1 MTAVAGADVAAADP
15 AAAPDQPKPPMRAPR
30 ECFEQLVG
38 WLEGDEA
45 AGLEHGQLEEQLDA
59 RGRELL
65 RQMLQGNLDLRAL
78 REQRLPQVLDADGER
93 HGNVETG
100 HTRPLRSLFGTVRVT
115 RLAYR
120 CRGHANLY
128 PADAQLNLPVESH
141 SHGLRRLAAV
151 ESARG
156 SFDQAGEAVGRRTG
170 QRLGKRQAEALA
182 AAAAVD
188 IEDFYATHHAPEAID
203 DTDVLVLSGDGKGI
217 VMRPEALRPQ
227 TAAKAAAAQPKL
239 TTRLSKGEK
248 RNRKR
253 LAEVGT
259 VYDLRPVA
267 RTANDVLARSGEQP
281 SAAPAAPAPRAR
293 NKWLT
298 ASVVDDAADVLAAVF
313 DEADRRDPNH
323 QRAWVALVDGNNH
336 QIDRIETEAA
346 ARGIDLPIVID
357 FIHVLEYLWAAAWC
371 FHPEADPA
379 AETWV
384 AQRARAVLDGNATA
398 VAAGIRRRATKTGL
412 SKAQRKKA
420 DDAARYLTNKAGYL
434 DYPTALA
441 NGWPIATG
449 VIEGA
454 VRHPVKDRMD
464 ITGARW
470 TTEGA
475 EAILKLRALHTNG
488 DFDSYWLHHL
498 KKERQ
503 RNHQNRY
510 SDNNIPAAA

>member
-1 MTAVAGADVAAADP
+1 MTGPDVAAE
-15 AAAPDQPKPPMRAPR
+15 PMAAPR
-30 ECFEQLVG
+30 ECFEQLIS
-38 WLEGDEA
+38 WLEGDESA
-45 AGLEHGQLEEQLDA
+45 ALEHARLEEQLDR

-65 RQMLQGNLDLRAL
+65 RQMLQGNLELREL
-78 REQRLPQVLDADGER
+78 REQRLAQVRDADGTR
-93 HGNVETG
+93 HGAVEVRHARG
-100 HTRPLRSLFGTVRVT
+100 LRSIFGTVQVT

-120 CRGHANLY
+120 HRGHANLY
-128 PADAQLNLPVESH
+128 PADARLNLPSESH

-151 ESARG
+151 EAARG
-156 SFDQAGEAVGRRTG
+156 SFDQAGEAIGRRTG
-170 QRLGKRQAEALA
+170 QRLGKRQVEALA

-188 IEDFYATHHAPEAID
+188 IEDFYATHAAPEAGD
-203 DTDVLVLSGDGKGI
+203 DNDVLVLSADGKGI
-217 VMRPEALRPQ
+217 VMRPQALRPA
-227 TAAKAAAAQPKL
+227 TAAKAAAARPKL
-239 TTRLSKGEK
+239 AARLSKGEK

-259 VYDLRPVA
+259 VYDLHPVA
-267 RTANDVLARSGEQP
+267 RTAADILARTGEP
-281 SAAPAAPAPRAR
+281 SDVSSTPAPRAK
-293 NKWLT
+293 NKWIT

-313 DEADRRDPNH
+313 DEADRRDPDH
-323 QRAWVALVDGNNH
+323 QRTWVALVDGNNH

-346 ARGIDLPIVID
+346 ARGVQVSIVID
-357 FIHVLEYLWAAAWC
+357 FIHVLEYLWGAAWC

-379 AETWV
+379 AQTWV

-412 SKAQRKKA
+412 TKAQRKKA
-420 DDAARYLTNKAGYL
+420 DDAARYLTNKARYL
-434 DYPTALA
+434 DYPTALT

-454 VRHPVKDRMD
+454 CRHLVKDRMD

-470 TTEGA
+470 STQGA

-498 KKERQ
+498 NRERQ
-503 RNHQNRY
+503 RNHHTRY
-510 SDNNIPAAA
+510 ANGVIPAAA